1 MDSARAAVIASCWFS
16 LTIIASV
23 YMLVFG
29 NKLGDVFFGVLIPIG
44 LLVLVGII
52 VTFVLAEN
60 SKK

>member
-29 NKLGDVFFGVLIPIG
+29 DKLGDVFFGVLIPIG